1 MTPEAM
7 AQHRAPRVWFFWL
20 VVAVLFVCLLLPA
33 AYGLRAYRDTFVQ
46 QDQRATLELGNRLR
60 VLLESEVNNE
70 AFLATSVEF
79 YIVAREGNLD
89 STEIQKILA
98 LVFERGR
105 HFRNIGIA
113 PDNRIAWVFPVVGN
127 EAAIGLNYPDMPE
140 QWPAIQ
146 QIMATGEG
154 RMSGPLELVQG
165 GQGLIY
171 RSPIF
176 INDTYWGLLSTVI
189 DADSL
194 FDLLL
199 STSGELAPVLALRHM
214 GEDGVPGKV
223 FFGIPENFEQPLAL
237 LPVRVPGA
245 QWQMAVNSPAYSPIR
260 LGWYR
265 AFATLFVLFVAIMLG
280 LLLRLIW
287 QRNLLDQLDSQ
298 VKVRTAELRQSHDLM
313 DSVFYAASSFAII
326 ATDAE
331 GIITVFNKGAERMLG
346 YQAQE
351 IVGKQRPGCF
361 LLAEEVRKRAH
372 QMATELGR
380 PLKGDEVFTL
390 RAQQGIEEVLLMHY
404 KCRDGHVIPVQV
416 VLSMIKSPAGEIQGY
431 LGIAEDISERLRNET
446 LKNQF
451 ISTVSHELRTPLTA
465 ISGAISLVKSG
476 VVGPVPDTLQPMLGI
491 AYSNSQRLAQLVNDL
506 LDVEKLMAGRMT
518 LYPARHSVAELIRA
532 TVANVQGM
540 ADQQQVGLVIALA
553 GEAYIHVD
561 ASRFQQVLTNLL
573 SNAIKFSPVNG
584 RVEID
589 MALSAASV
597 RITVSDQGPGIPSSF
612 HSHIFERFA
621 QADAGDNRQQAGTG
635 LGLAI
640 SKELTEQMN
649 GHIGFQPGLSCG
661 SFFWVE
667 FPMCEAT
674 AGV

>member
-98 LVFERGR
+98 LVFKRGR

-589 MALSAASV
+589 MAPSAASV

-612 HSHIFERFA
+612 YSHIFERFA

-649 GHIGFQPGLSCG
+649 GHIGFQPGLSRG
-661 SFFWVE
+661 SCFWVE

>member
-589 MALSAASV
+589 MAPSAASV

-612 HSHIFERFA
+612 YSHIFERFA

-649 GHIGFQPGLSCG
+649 GHIGFQPGLSRG
-661 SFFWVE
+661 SCFWVE

>member
-589 MALSAASV
+589 MAPSAASV

>member
-20 VVAVLFVCLLLPA
+20 VVAALFVCLLLPT

-589 MALSAASV
+589 MAPSAASV
-597 RITVSDQGPGIPSSF
+597 RITVSDQGPGIPPSF
-612 HSHIFERFA
+612 YSHIFERFA

-661 SFFWVE
+661 SCFWVE

>member
-98 LVFERGR
+98 LVFKRGR

-649 GHIGFQPGLSCG
+649 GHIGFQPGLSRG
-661 SFFWVE
+661 SCFWVE